1 MPKASSGTRCS
12 TVAACSALRR
22 TEGSTGRC
30 NCQSADPPLA
40 PSAAPILRRFTSRR
54 RGFALR
60 RTSSPPKSMPADC
73 WRWTSGLRVCRSR
86 FIPAE
91 VSWLHDAKA
100 VQGQFLVDIV
110 EDDFDTLT
118 DLDLSIAAAN
128 DARCEPWPL
137 VQLDLHDVV
146 WRFIL
151 ERREP
156 CLVNHR
162 PGTDA
167 PEARSRLPS
176 DVVGE
181 AERADRPR
189 RQMRLAARTAGRQHQ
204 TMRATA
210 APEWLR
216 VPADARARLFIGGH
230 GCKSP
235 YAARMNESPHAV
247 PHCSTAALAIWLAPA
262 APRNCLTISQI
273 EFHPAIWAS
282 DRRPPE
288 VLMGSAPPSSIRP
301 PWTHAAASPAPQ

>member
-210 APEWLR
+210 APEWLVVR
-216 VPADARARLFIGGH
+216 ADARARLFIGGH
-230 GCKSP
+230 RRQLPYAPRGKKSP
-235 YAARMNESPHAV
+235 PRGPHSRPPAWESGP
-247 PHCSTAALAIWLAPA
+247 PPA
-262 APRNCLTISQI
+262 APAHGLPIST
-273 EFHPAIWAS
+273 FPF
-282 DRRPPE
+282 
-288 VLMGSAPPSSIRP
+288 
-301 PWTHAAASPAPQ
+301 